1 MVVLSANETLF
12 LVIAR
17 GHAKIACSF
26 MKGVIFMKK
35 GIITY
40 DVFDIDDKNINIEYF
55 KYCARAA
62 KKCGVFDTFGVD
74 DKGFPKINL
83 RGRKFSMVQ
92 YYFKTIFKSSNKLD
106 GIKRLVDIILT

>member
-1 MVVLSANETLF
+1 MTKPG
-12 LVIAR
+12 I
-17 GHAKIACSF
+17 
-26 MKGVIFMKK
+26 KGRCLTCK
-35 GIITY
+35 
-40 DVFDIDDKNINIEYF
+40 YF
-55 KYCARAA
+55 KYCARTA

-83 RGRKFSMVQ
+83 RGRKSSMVR

>member
-1 MVVLSANETLF
+1 
-12 LVIAR
+12 
-17 GHAKIACSF
+17 
-26 MKGVIFMKK
+26 MKK

-40 DVFDIDDKNINIEYF
+40 DVFNIDDKNINIEYF

-83 RGRKFSMVQ
+83 RGRKSSMVR
-92 YYFKTIFKSSNKLD
+92 YYFKTIFKSSNKLN
-106 GIKRLVDIILT
+106 GIKRLIDIILT